1 MSRLGLLDSA
11 RHKLGLANYHADSL
25 LGILAQRPHDGP
37 DEPLRVP
44 LEAHLEGLAYTGTAA
59 AEKTIRSLNPTAIP
73 DRASIAQMIRTA
85 VGLERAGEVGF
96 AHDFETWWTGRQRG
110 TRYAEVARDL
120 RNDAAHDVYEKAPD
134 GPRWRMRL
142 GNRPPVFLD
151 EFTNGYVR
159 ELDELEL
166 LVARAEQLAGAA
178 AVR

>member
-1 MSRLGLLDSA
+1 VSRLDLLDSA
-11 RHKLGLANYHADSL
+11 RHKLGLAAYHADSL
-25 LGILAQRPHDGP
+25 LGILAQHPHDGP
-37 DEPLRVP
+37 DEPLRLP

-59 AEKTIRSLNPTAIP
+59 AEKTIRSLDPTAIA

-85 VGLERAGEVGF
+85 VGLESADEVDL
-96 AHDFETWWTGRQRG
+96 ARDFETWWTGRQRG

-142 GNRPPVFLD
+142 GNREPIFLD
-151 EFTNGYVR
+151 EFTNGYVG

-166 LVARAEQLAGAA
+166 LIARAEHLADAA
-178 AVR
+178 ALR